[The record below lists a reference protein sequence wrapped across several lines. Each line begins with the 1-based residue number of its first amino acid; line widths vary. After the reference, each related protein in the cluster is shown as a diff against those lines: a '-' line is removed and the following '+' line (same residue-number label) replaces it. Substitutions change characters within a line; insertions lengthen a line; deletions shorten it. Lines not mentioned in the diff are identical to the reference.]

1 MAEAGDQYGI
11 AFFSLKIKLNLDY
24 TYSTCYTSFARRK
37 NMKDKDL
44 IKLLKKNGWSVVR
57 INGSHHVLQ
66 KYGKTI
72 VVPLHGKD
80 VPVGLLNN
88 ILKEAGLK

>member
-1 MAEAGDQYGI
+1 M
-11 AFFSLKIKLNLDY
+11 N
-24 TYSTCYTSFARRK
+24 
-37 NMKDKDL
+37 DKDL
-44 IKLLKKNGWSVVR
+44 LKILKKNGWSIAR

-66 KYGKTI
+66 KDGKTI

-80 VPVGLLNN
+80 VPIGLLNS

>member
-1 MAEAGDQYGI
+1 MLALFYFES
-11 AFFSLKIKLNLDY
+11 FLDN
-24 TYSTCYTSFARRK
+24 TYDTCYAIFVRRW

-44 IKLLKKNGWSVVR
+44 IKLLKKNGWNVVR

-66 KYGKTI
+66 KDGKTI

-80 VPVGLLNN
+80 VPIGLLNN